1 VVKEVVDF
9 TEMIDESFD
18 QLKFMDG
25 YENIKRTLKIDS
37 QIHLVTDK
45 TRLQMILNNL
55 ISNSIKY
62 RKRNEKECII
72 SVEVIKDMDQM
83 VNLKISDNGMGI
95 AKDNLDK
102 IFEMFFTGNTE
113 NHGSGIGLY
122 IVKESIEKLQGK
134 IDVASE
140 LNKGTTFT
148 IKLPENSI

>member
-1 VVKEVVDF
+1 
-9 TEMIDESFD
+9 
-18 QLKFMDG
+18 
-25 YENIKRTLKIDS
+25 
-37 QIHLVTDK
+37 
-45 TRLQMILNNL
+45 
-55 ISNSIKY
+55 
-62 RKRNEKECII
+62 
-72 SVEVIKDMDQM
+72 MDQM